1 MTYPALQFI
10 SEILNDFL
18 KKKLNINETKVILNR
33 VVNADGSSPKE
44 NDNKIVFTLINIEKE
59 ISLQQTSLKV
69 HTTNKIGKNFH
80 TIYIL
85 VHSNFESY
93 AESLELLDFTID
105 FFIENPIFNAASSPN
120 IPVELSRISLEPIN
134 LTIEQICSLWS
145 SIGAKYQPSVLY
157 RVRIEWLDV
166 QTSAV

>member
-1 MTYPALQFI
+1 LGGSLCTVTGGSVYTVTGGSLWAVLGGSVSPLFP
-10 SEILNDFL
+10 
-18 KKKLNINETKVILNR
+18 
-33 VVNADGSSPKE
+33 DGSPPKE
-44 NDNKIVFTLINIEKE
+44 NDNKIVFTLINIEEE

-69 HTTNKIGKNFH
+69 NTTNKIGKNFH

-85 VHSNFESY
+85 VHSNFEYY

-105 FFIENPIFNAASSPN
+105 FFIENSIFNAASSPN
-120 IPVELSRISLEPIN
+120 FPVELERVRLEPIN

-157 RVRIEWLDV
+157 RVRI
-166 QTSAV
+166 A

>member
-18 KKKLNINETKVILNR
+18 KKKLNTNESKVILNR
-33 VVNADGSSPKE
+33 VVNADGSPPKE
-44 NDNKIVFTLINIEKE
+44 NDNKIVFTLINIEEE

-69 HTTNKIGKNFH
+69 NTTNKIGKNFH

-85 VHSNFESY
+85 VHSNFEY
-93 AESLELLDFTID
+93 YGESLELLDATID
-105 FFIENPIFNAASSPN
+105 FFIENPIFNPASSPN
-120 IPVELSRISLEPIN
+120 FPVELERVRLEPIN

-157 RVRIEWLDV
+157 RVRLV
-166 QTSAV
+166 

>member
-18 KKKLNINETKVILNR
+18 KKKLNTNESKVILNR
-33 VVNADGSSPKE
+33 VVNADGSPPKE
-44 NDNKIVFTLINIEKE
+44 NDNKIVFTLINIEEE
-59 ISLQQTSLKV
+59 ISLQQTALKV
-69 HTTNKIGKNFH
+69 NTTNKIGKNFH

-85 VHSNFESY
+85 VHSNFEYY

-105 FFIENPIFNAASSPN
+105 FFIENPIFNEASSPN
-120 IPVELSRISLEPIN
+120 FPVELERVRLEPIN

-157 RVRIEWLDV
+157 RVRI
-166 QTSAV
+166 A